1 VTSFD
6 QEMEQEGVLYCNRRC
21 RHHTSIPLG
30 GSQLSH
36 IAWTFCMPLGH
47 LFYLVT
53 SPKQKG
59 NTMMSRK
66 ELGSSNQFFLCPI
79 PVTLIYRVHH
89 LHLLETN
96 LYFVDVPVHSGLQ
109 TKESSRL

>member
-1 VTSFD
+1 
-6 QEMEQEGVLYCNRRC
+6 MEQEGVLYSNRHC

-36 IAWTFCMPLGH
+36 IALTFCMPLGH

-59 NTMMSRK
+59 NAMMSRK
-66 ELGSSNQFFLCPI
+66 ELGSSNQFFFGAGPEVVGFVGFALCG
-79 PVTLIYRVHH
+79 
-89 LHLLETN
+89 
-96 LYFVDVPVHSGLQ
+96 GLCRDENTINHPNYSCEQ
-109 TKESSRL
+109 ALAFRWAT